1 MDKPKYIQDTDW
13 WKKTRETAVKALDQQ
28 WHETMDKVI
37 IRALGFKGKG
47 GLRKRRNPPRGG
59 RLL

>member
-1 MDKPKYIQDTDW
+1 MGKAKYIQDTDW

-47 GLRKRRNPPRGG
+47 GLRKRQNPPSRP
-59 RLL
+59 RSL